1 MKDRSIESLLER
13 FPTDG
18 TEDTGFRRQLY
29 RLTTVEERVRYAEE
43 AALREPDE
51 GTERNLLILLQ
62 DRSPLVKAE
71 AADSLCLFCSERVF
85 RALMGKADSEYSLV
99 RAYAMRSL
107 GEAAPEQCR
116 MEAIRFLEDR
126 LAAEETAF
134 VKIQI
139 LLSLCT
145 LGADGFS
152 ALFGMYPRCGYRN
165 RCAILNG
172 LSDLAEERCIP
183 DKSKVMRF
191 LNVWKTSEE
200 AAAVRSAGHR
210 LRASLTGE

>member
-18 TEDTGFRRQLY
+18 TEGTGFRRQLY
-29 RLTTVEERVRYAEE
+29 RLTTAEERARYAEE

-51 GTERNLLILLQ
+51 RTERNLLILLQ
-62 DRSPLVKAE
+62 DRSPLVQAE

-85 RALMGKADSEYSLV
+85 RALMGKADSGYSLV

-107 GEAAPEQCR
+107 GEAVPEQCR
-116 MEAIRFLEDR
+116 TEAILFLEDR
-126 LAAEETAF
+126 LAAEKTAF

-139 LLSLCT
+139 QLSLCT

-172 LSDLAEERCIP
+172 LSDLAEEERIP
-183 DKSKVMRF
+183 DQNKVMRF
-191 LNVWKTSEE
+191 LDMCKTSEE
-200 AAAVRSAGHR
+200 DAAVRSAGHR
-210 LRASLTGE
+210 LRASLTGK

>member
-43 AALREPDE
+43 TALREPGE
-51 GTERNLLILLQ
+51 RTERNLLILLQ
-62 DRSPLVKAE
+62 DRSPLVQAE
-71 AADSLCLFCSERVF
+71 VADSLCQYCSERVF
-85 RALMGKADSEYSLV
+85 RALMEKADSEYSLV

-126 LAAEETAF
+126 LVTEETAF

-145 LGADGFS
+145 LGVDGFS

-172 LSDLAEERCIP
+172 LSDLAEDGRIP
-183 DKSKVMRF
+183 DQNKVKRF
-191 LNVWKTSEE
+191 FDMCKMSEE
-200 AAAVRSAGHR
+200 DAAVRSAGHR
-210 LRASLTGE
+210 LRVALAGK